1 MDIFEGLMG
10 GFATCLTPYNIWM
23 AVLGCFLGTMVGI
36 LPGLGPSAT
45 IAILLPITFG
55 MDATPAIIMMSAVY
69 YGAMYGGSTTS
80 ILVNVPG
87 EASSVMTA
95 IEGHQLALR
104 GKAGTALGLSAIGSF
119 IAGILGTI
127 GLVAAAVPL
136 AEFSLRFGPTEF
148 FSLIVMGMLTIIF
161 VGGKSIPKS
170 LMSAAIGLGLGCV
183 GTDIVEGKD
192 RFTYGIAELLDGIDF
207 VVLVMGTF
215 GIAEVLVSAEEFMK
229 VEPIKVKFRELFPSF
244 KEIFQ
249 CRWAILRGTIIGF
262 IIGVLPGAGPTIAS
276 FISYGVE
283 KSVSKNP
290 EKFGTGVLEGV
301 AGPES
306 ANNAATSGAMVP
318 MFALGIPGS
327 GATAVM
333 LGALILYGLKP
344 GPMLFVE
351 NADFV
356 WAVMASMFIGNVIL
370 IIMNLP
376 LVPLF
381 ASLLRIS
388 YALIY
393 PAILIVCVIGA
404 YAISTGLFDVGL
416 MLIFGVAGYF
426 MKRADIPPAPMLLA
440 LLLGPMMERAL
451 YQALNL
457 SHGSMLVFVT
467 RPISATLLAI
477 CVIMSI
483 AVGTKAVRRA
493 RAIVKDDQN

>member
-23 AVLGCFLGTMVGI
+23 ALLGCLLGTLVGI

-55 MDATPAIIMMSAVY
+55 MDATPAMIMMCAVY

-87 EASSVMTA
+87 ESSSVITA
-95 IEGHQLALR
+95 IEGHQLAMQ

-136 AEFSLRFGPTEF
+136 AEFSLQFGPAEF
-148 FSLIVMGMLTIIF
+148 FSLIIMGMLTIIF

-170 LMSAAIGLGLGCV
+170 LMSAVIGLGLGCV
-183 GTDIVEGKD
+183 GTDIVEGKN

-229 VEPIKVKFRELFPSF
+229 VEPIKVKFRELFPSLR
-244 KEIFQ
+244 EIFQ
-249 CRWAILRGTIIGF
+249 VRWAVLRGTIIGF

-276 FISYGVE
+276 FVTYGVE
-283 KSVSKNP
+283 KSLSKTP
-290 EKFGTGVLEGV
+290 EKFGTGVLEGI

-306 ANNAATSGAMVP
+306 SNNAATSGAMVP

-376 LVPLF
+376 MVPLF

-393 PAILIVCVIGA
+393 PAILIICIIGA
-404 YAISTGLFDVGL
+404 YAISTGLFDVGM

-426 MKRADIPPAPMLLA
+426 MKKADIPPAPMLLA

-457 SHGSMLVFVT
+457 SHGSMLVFIT
-467 RPISATLLAI
+467 RPISGALLAI
-477 CVIMSI
+477 SLIMSI
-483 AVGTKAVRRA
+483 AVGTKAVKRA
-493 RAIVKDDQN
+493 RAMVKDDQK